1 MLTGSVAKLLS
12 GASMVPTMPAVAT
25 NTVALPPAS
34 ACVTASTNALRR
46 ARRSPAA
53 ASTTGCA
60 RADIRVAP
68 KRDSRRTYFLLAVD
82 PRRSQR
88 AERRSE
94 VQRTRMADHRRA
106 CLRWAQ
112 RTDLAECRF
121 HLVDHEIDDVE
132 GPFCAERAEAPQKG
146 FAGKCGIG
154 AQRNR
159 AHHVE
164 PRAHAAIQHHGRP
177 AADGE
182 CNRGTTV
189 AGRRAGLG

>member
-1 MLTGSVAKLLS
+1 MLIGSVAKLLS

-68 KRDSRRTYFLLAVD
+68 KRVSRRTRFLLAAD

-112 RTDLAECRF
+112 RTDLAERRF
-121 HLVDHEIDDVE
+121 HLVDHEIDHVE
-132 GPFCAERAEAPQKG
+132 WPFCAERAEAPQKG

-154 AQRNR
+154 SQRTR

-164 PRAHAAIQHHGRP
+164 PRAHAAVQHHACP
-177 AADGE
+177 TADGASD
-182 CNRGTTV
+182 GGKHV
-189 AGRRAGLG
+189 DGRR